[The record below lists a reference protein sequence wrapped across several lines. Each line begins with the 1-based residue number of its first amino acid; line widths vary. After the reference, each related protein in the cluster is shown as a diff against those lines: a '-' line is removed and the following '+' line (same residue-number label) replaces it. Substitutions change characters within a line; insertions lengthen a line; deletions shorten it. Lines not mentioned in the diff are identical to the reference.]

1 MPLFG
6 AIEAGGTKFN
16 CMVASGPEEIKA
28 EIRIPTTTP
37 EQTLQAVIEFFK
49 SNGPLDA
56 IGIGSF
62 GPLDLDPSSQTYGFI
77 TATPK
82 PGWSYANLV
91 GPIRQRLCSK
101 VALDTDVNA
110 AAIGEGMW
118 GAAKGLNTA
127 LYITIGTGVG
137 GGAISAGIP
146 IHGLVHPEMGHIGL
160 PHDLQADPFPGN
172 CPFHGDCFE
181 GMTSGPAIQKRWGV
195 SADQLPAD
203 HPAWDIEATYIA
215 MALQSLILTL
225 SPQKVILGGG
235 VMQQPQL
242 FPLIR
247 AKVVQRL
254 NGYIQSDTI
263 LKHIDGY
270 IVPPGLGTRSGLFGA
285 LALAIRA

>member
-91 GPIRQRLCSK
+91 GPIRQQLCSK

-160 PHDLQADPFPGN
+160 PHDFQADPFPGN

-195 SADQLPAD
+195 PADQLPAE
-203 HPAWDIEATYIA
+203 HPAWDIEANYIA
-215 MALQSLILTL
+215 VALQSLILTL

-263 LKHIDGY
+263 LKQIDGY